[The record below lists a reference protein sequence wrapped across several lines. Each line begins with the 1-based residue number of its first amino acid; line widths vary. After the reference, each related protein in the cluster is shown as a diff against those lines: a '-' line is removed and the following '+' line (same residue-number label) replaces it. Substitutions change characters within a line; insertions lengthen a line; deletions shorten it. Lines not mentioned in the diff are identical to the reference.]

1 MACVALAV
9 VAAGCLKND
18 IPYPVIQAAFIT
30 MDVEHQLGAPIIDT
44 KSQTVTIRLDEQ
56 ADLQNVMIKD
66 YTITEGATLS
76 DDIKSGLNLSKDP
89 FSVVISLYQD

>member
-44 KSQTVTIRLDEQ
+44 NSQTVTIRLDEQ

-66 YTITEGATLS
+66 
-76 DDIKSGLNLSKDP
+76 
-89 FSVVISLYQD
+89 